1 MKYNKWNGNQQTNE
15 KKQIAHSFNIP
26 GNCLSVFVMDSR
38 LPLPF
43 CHFVMSLVLHIIL
56 RLLGAFGRKRSFV
69 LLYIFFLFNFQSLW
83 LGIGIYLH
91 SIRQSRRKNVRCWEI
106 TLFEMQP
113 QRRTQQK
120 NRTITNH
127 LAFDCCSPFNLAR
140 YFSSRLKPIS
150 PDWELL
156 LLLPHNALHTFSV

>member
-1 MKYNKWNGNQQTNE
+1 MKRQPTNE
-15 KKQIAHSFNIP
+15 RKKQIAHSFNIP

-113 QRRTQQK
+113 QRQTQKKPYYHESFGVRLLFTFQFG
-120 NRTITNH
+120 TIFLFSLETN
-127 LAFDCCSPFNLAR
+127 FT
-140 YFSSRLKPIS
+140 RLRVAAAVTS
-150 PDWELL
+150 
-156 LLLPHNALHTFSV
+156 